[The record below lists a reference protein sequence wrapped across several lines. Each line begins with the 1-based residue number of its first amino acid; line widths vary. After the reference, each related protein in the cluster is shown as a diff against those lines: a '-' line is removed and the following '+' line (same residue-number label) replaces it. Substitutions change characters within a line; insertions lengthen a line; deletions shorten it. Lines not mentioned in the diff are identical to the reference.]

1 MISPMSFPD
10 RLLASVRA
18 SKSVAVVGLDPR
30 PDQLPAEFAGGKPAD
45 SIAAFNRAL
54 LDAVAGKC
62 CAVKPNA
69 AFYERLGPSGMV
81 ALAGTLKFARER
93 GLLTI
98 ADVKRCDVTDTAKAY
113 AEWCTAWGCDA
124 ITAAP
129 WLGSDSSLPF
139 VEGCNAGGTGVFF
152 LVKTSNA
159 GSGDFQ
165 DRDVAGEPLYLH
177 VARAVAKWGEGTGAW
192 SAVGAV
198 VGATHPE
205 QAVKIRAAMPRTIFL
220 VPGYGAQGGT
230 AAGVRAAANAKGDGV
245 IAVAG
250 RSVAMAWT
258 REPWKS
264 KFGEAKWREAVAA
277 SLDDMNRDLVAAGVA
292 DGWLA

>member
-1 MISPMSFPD
+1 MSFPD
-10 RLLASVRA
+10 RLLAAVRS

-30 PDQLPAEFAGGKPAD
+30 PDQLPAEFAGKKPAEA
-45 SIAAFNRAL
+45 IAAFNRAL
-54 LDAVAGKC
+54 LEEVAGKC

-69 AFYERLGPSGMV
+69 AFYERLGPAGME
-81 ALAGTLKFARER
+81 ALADTLRHARHHS
-93 GLLTI
+93 LLTI

-113 AEWCTAWGCDA
+113 AEWCAAWECDA

-129 WLGSDSSLPF
+129 WLGADSSLPF
-139 VEGCNAGGTGVFF
+139 VDAGRTGGTGVFF
-152 LVKTSNA
+152 LVKTSNP

-177 VARAVAKWGEGTGAW
+177 VARAVAKWGEGPGAW

-205 QAVKIRAAMPRTIFL
+205 QAAKIRAAMPRTVFL

-230 AAGVRAAANAKGDGV
+230 AAGVRAAADAKGDGV

-258 REPWKS
+258 RDPWKS
-264 KFGEAKWREAVAA
+264 KFGEGRWREAVVA
-277 SLDDMNRDLVAAGVA
+277 SLNDMNRDLAAAGVA
-292 DGWLA
+292 GGWLK